1 MNATVCNAAGY
12 RNYLAKNQ
20 KFVASPIAKSVLR
33 LDERNDMEVTLK
45 IIGTVL
51 GAIPALAGIIVVN
64 TPGLEGVGVVSSLVG
79 FSIVVAIWYE
89 PEPEPE
95 IDVRGVHWFWWIF
108 WLVVFFP
115 ALIVVAIVHTNK
127 KDKAIMLLQNKVLRE
142 SISLQRNNQAG
153 D

>member
-1 MNATVCNAAGY
+1 
-12 RNYLAKNQ
+12 
-20 KFVASPIAKSVLR
+20 
-33 LDERNDMEVTLK
+33 MEVALK

-95 IDVRGVHWFWWIF
+95 IDVRGVHWFWWVF
-108 WLVVFFP
+108 WLLVFFP

-142 SISLQRNNQAG
+142 SMSLQRTNQAG